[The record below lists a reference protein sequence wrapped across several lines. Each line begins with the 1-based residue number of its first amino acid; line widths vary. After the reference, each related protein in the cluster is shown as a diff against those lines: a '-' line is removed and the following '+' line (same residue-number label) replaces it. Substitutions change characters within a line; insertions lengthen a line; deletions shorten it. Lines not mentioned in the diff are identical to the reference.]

1 MSKTQAL
8 SIVELQ
14 NLRADVDKLLAGHTA
29 LDDVV
34 FAVKH
39 MLLPNAQLTKI
50 ILDRASIA
58 PGNQTVFE
66 IQYKCRFNQDAP
78 NDVMTHCFM
87 QPEAILAMTSI
98 SALLEGKATRKHVI
112 DAITMMWRPAYM
124 EWLSEFMSRL
134 SDKAC
139 IHFLLETPLKDTGKL
154 NVAEIR
160 RGALSVIREDRSH
173 GLVLAAVEL
182 KKLPAL
188 YEMTRWEACQR
199 AGNRAERTKML
210 DVDFEL

>member
-58 PGNQTVFE
+58 PSNKYGFE
-66 IQYKCRFNQDAP
+66 VRYKISFNRDAP
-78 NDVMTHCFM
+78 SDVMDHCFR
-87 QPEAILAMTSI
+87 QPEAVLAMSYI
-98 SALLEGKATRKHVI
+98 STLLEGRVTRKHVI
-112 DAITMMWRPAYM
+112 DAVTYLWKPAYA
-124 EWLSEFMSRL
+124 EWLSEFVNRL

-154 NVAEIR
+154 NVAELR
-160 RGALSVIREDRSH
+160 RGALSVIREDRKS
-173 GLVLAAVEL
+173 GIILSAVGMNR
-182 KKLPAL
+182 LPEL
-188 YEMTRWEACQR
+188 YELTRWEGCQS
-199 AGNRAERTKML
+199 AGSRVERNKML
-210 DVDFEL
+210 GMDFEL